1 MESRKVKTVT
11 YLDKLFQAMESPA
24 YQEYSNLIGA
34 AIARAA
40 MGDPKARTELSDLM
54 KEQAQ
59 VVRAAVDQPS

>member
-1 MESRKVKTVT
+1 MES
-11 YLDKLFQAMESPA
+11 QA

-40 MGDPKARTELSDLM
+40 MGDPKARTELNDLM

>member
-1 MESRKVKTVT
+1 VKTVT
-11 YLDKLFQAMESPA
+11 YLDKLFHAMESPA

-40 MGDPKARTELSDLM
+40 MGDPSARNDLNDLM

-59 VVRAAVDQPS
+59 FVRSAMDQPS

>member
-1 MESRKVKTVT
+1 MKTVT
-11 YLDKLFQAMESPA
+11 YLDKLFQAMESQA

-40 MGDPKARTELSDLM
+40 MGDPKARNEISDLM

-59 VVRAAVDQPS
+59 VVSTALDQPS